1 MELGGAPSQ
10 IIGTFLASVTQ
21 GQAGGL
27 PVPSAALVGSYARVT
42 DLFGFKTDLVLCTAY
57 AMTGGTK
64 YFWEPLRPAV
74 PNIVPVLADQN
85 MTLRPLVSPTMLRLT
100 GGMTAN
106 RTITADKTNAYPG
119 LTWEIKMDGALNLLT
134 LTVAGLALGNVLTM
148 LTGGSRRL
156 VFDGNDYQSY

>member
-1 MELGGAPSQ
+1 MDIGGAPLQ
-10 IIGTFLASVTQ
+10 VIGTFLASVAQ

-57 AMTGGTK
+57 VMLGTQR
-64 YFWEPLRPAV
+64 YYWEPLRPAV
-74 PNIVPVLADQN
+74 PNIAPVIADQN
-85 MTLRPLVSPTMLRLT
+85 MTLRPLLSPTMLRLT

-119 LTWEIKMDGALNLLT
+119 LTWEIKMDGTLNLLT
-134 LTVAGLALGNVLTM
+134 LTIAGLALGNVLTL

-156 VFDGNDYQSY
+156 VFDGADYQSY